1 MTRHLRP
8 DVDAN
13 SGVLVF
19 NLPQS
24 NYQKVHESV
33 ARRQKNLTPI
43 TNLYLKLTLH
53 GDVTELDIA
62 SSLLH
67 CSIITANMTFLFLT
81 EHYKLLTRLP
91 VQQYIPTTQS
101 VCIIALHL
109 HKKTGVYLRNCSMIL
124 KYCSHNCRG
133 RLCSHQVTLEW
144 SNGIT
149 YDTLTYSVNLLTSS
163 ILKER

>member
-67 CSIITANMTFLFLT
+67 CSIKNCKYDFLIHDGTLQTTDASSFT
-81 EHYKLLTRLP
+81 TIYTDHPECVHY
-91 VQQYIPTTQS
+91 YF
-101 VCIIALHL
+101 
-109 HKKTGVYLRNCSMIL
+109 
-124 KYCSHNCRG
+124 
-133 RLCSHQVTLEW
+133 
-144 SNGIT
+144 
-149 YDTLTYSVNLLTSS
+149 TLT
-163 ILKER
+163 